1 MDSDLKNEI
10 ICTQPLKKKVE
21 LSDKKRLKNEIEDLP
36 EQYHLIFLEIL
47 QRNKEIY
54 SENMYG
60 IFVTL
65 NNISV
70 KTYKEMN
77 EKLKFIKNQIKNSQN
92 FEKEKQDIKNNFFCN
107 S

>member
-1 MDSDLKNEI
+1 MEANLKNEI
-10 ICTQPLKKKVE
+10 ICTRSFNKKVE
-21 LSDKKRLKNEIEDLP
+21 LFDKKRLKNEIEDLP
-36 EQYHLIFLEIL
+36 EQYHLVFLEIL

-65 NNISV
+65 NNISEE
-70 KTYKEMN
+70 TYNDMN

>member
-1 MDSDLKNEI
+1 
-10 ICTQPLKKKVE
+10 CTRPLKKKAE

-36 EQYHLIFLEIL
+36 PQYHLVFLEIL
-47 QRNKEIY
+47 QKNKEIY

-65 NNISV
+65 NNISEE
-70 KTYKEMN
+70 TYNDMN

-92 FEKEKQDIKNNFFCN
+92 FEKEKQDIKNSFFCN